1 MKAYV
6 ITSGAIFALITIA
19 HIAHIA
25 METHVLREPF
35 FLVLRSS
42 PPPSQSGPSSCC
54 GASARVDH
62 GFTLRL

>member
-35 FLVLRSS
+35 FLLLTLLAAALSIWAFIVLRRVSS
-42 PPPSQSGPSSCC
+42 S
-54 GASARVDH
+54 
-62 GFTLRL
+62 

>member
-1 MKAYV
+1 MKAYI

-35 FLVLRSS
+35 FLLLTLLAAALSIWAFVVLRRVSS
-42 PPPSQSGPSSCC
+42 S
-54 GASARVDH
+54 
-62 GFTLRL
+62 

>member
-1 MKAYV
+1 MKAYI

-35 FLVLRSS
+35 FLLLTLLAAALSIWAFVVLRRVGSS
-42 PPPSQSGPSSCC
+42 
-54 GASARVDH
+54 
-62 GFTLRL
+62 

>member
-25 METHVLREPF
+25 METRILREPF
-35 FLVLRSS
+35 FLILTLLAAALSIWAFVVLRQVSN
-42 PPPSQSGPSSCC
+42 
-54 GASARVDH
+54 
-62 GFTLRL
+62 

>member
-1 MKAYV
+1 MKAYI

-35 FLVLRSS
+35 FLLLTLLAAALSIWAFVVLR
-42 PPPSQSGPSSCC
+42 
-54 GASARVDH
+54 RVSN
-62 GFTLRL
+62 